1 MATVKILLR
10 KNYQKKDGSY
20 PIALRITKNR
30 KTRFVFT
37 GEYIQAKDWDAGKG
51 LAKTTY
57 KSSKRLNN
65 FLLKKLSEAHN
76 IALDVETNDSQK
88 TVKNIKTMI
97 VNDRNTNFFD
107 VADIYLEALNKRQ
120 KFHQENNDRGR
131 LNIFKAY
138 LGKSS
143 LDFKDLD
150 EDLLGKFK
158 NHLSYELKRSERT
171 VVNYMI
177 LIRTIYNLAI
187 SKSVIDR
194 NPYPFGRGKV
204 QIKIPESE
212 KIGLNREEV
221 LQLESIEDITP
232 AQQHALNVWLFSFYF
247 AGIRV
252 GDVLKLRW
260 SDFKDGRL
268 YYRMG
273 KNKKLVSLKVPDKA
287 QVILDTYRQDKV
299 KRTDLVFSDL
309 KGVDFNDQKYLTT
322 RVKTVTRNFNRR
334 LELIAEK
341 LKIDKKL
348 SMHIARHSFGNI
360 SGDKIPIQM
369 LQKLYRHSSIT
380 TTVNYQQNFM
390 HQETDEA
397 LDKVINF

>member
-1 MATVKILLR
+1 MATVKIILR
-10 KNYQKKDGSY
+10 KNYKKKDGSY
-20 PIALRITKNR
+20 PIVLRITKDR
-30 KTRFVFT
+30 KARFIFT
-37 GEYIQAKDWDAGKG
+37 GEYIQEKDWDAKKG
-51 LAKTTY
+51 LAKRTY
-57 KSSKRLNN
+57 KNSTRLNN

-107 VADIYLEALNKRQ
+107 VAEIYLEGLKKRQ

-138 LGKSS
+138 LGKSE

-150 EDLLGKFK
+150 QDLLEKFK
-158 NHLSYELKRSERT
+158 NHLVFELKRSERT
-171 VVNYMI
+171 AINYMI

-187 SKSVIDR
+187 SKSIIDR
-194 NPYPFGRGKV
+194 NLYPFGRGQV

-212 KIGLNREEV
+212 KIGLNREEI
-221 LQLESIEDITP
+221 LLLENVEDITP

-273 KNKKLVSLKVPDKA
+273 KNKKIVSLKVPEKA
-287 QVILDTYRQDKV
+287 QTILDSYVQEKA
-299 KRTDLVFSDL
+299 KRSDLVFFDL
-309 KGVDFNDQKYLTT
+309 NGVDFNDKKYLTT
-322 RVKTVTRNFNRR
+322 RVKTITRNFNRR
-334 LELIAEK
+334 LEIIAER

-397 LDKVINF
+397 LDMVINF

>member
-1 MATVKILLR
+1 MASVKIILWKHDR
-10 KNYQKKDGSY
+10 KKDGTL
-20 PIALRITKNR
+20 PLAIRITKNR
-30 KTRFVFT
+30 KTRYIFT
-37 GEYIQAKDWDAGKG
+37 GEYIDEKHWDAKEHVV
-51 LAKTTY
+51 K
-57 KSSKRLNN
+57 KSHPTSKRLNN

-76 IALDVETNDSQK
+76 IALDVETNDTQK

-97 VNDRNTNFFD
+97 VNDRNTNFFH
-107 VADIYLEALNKRQ
+107 VADMYLEVLNKRQ

-131 LNIFKAY
+131 LNIFKTY
-138 LGKSS
+138 LGKSA

-150 EDLLGKFK
+150 QELLEKFK
-158 NHLSYELKRSERT
+158 NHLAFELKRSERT

-187 SKSVIDR
+187 SKSIVDR
-194 NPYPFGRGKV
+194 NLYPFGRGKV
-204 QIKIPESE
+204 QIKTPESE
-212 KIGLNREEV
+212 KIGLNEQEIQ
-221 LQLESIEDITP
+221 QLETIEDITP

-287 QVILDTYRQDKV
+287 QAILDGYAHKKK
-299 KRTDLVFSDL
+299 KRSDLVFSDL
-309 KGVDFNDQKYLTT
+309 KGVDFSDQKYLTT
-322 RVKTVTRNFNRR
+322 RVKTITRNFNRR